1 MRWAFSDE
9 SRRGG
14 RLVVTAAVVE
24 TRDVNSVRGELRRFQ
39 RPNQRR
45 VHMAKESPARRRQFA
60 ALVGGL
66 PIECRAVATVLDGR
80 SMPNARQP
88 VMAALTAELI
98 AMRVGSWVIESVEP
112 VQDRRDRRVIA
123 EAVRRLDH
131 RDEFVYAHRPPHA
144 EPLLW
149 AADGLAWLAL
159 ERQSTEI
166 DVIDVP

>member
-14 RLVVTAAVVE
+14 RLVIATAVVE
-24 TRDVNSVRGELRRFQ
+24 TRDVNAVRGELRQFL

-66 PIECRAVATVLDGR
+66 PIDCCAVATVLGGR
-80 SMPNARQP
+80 SMPNARGP
-88 VMAALTAELI
+88 VMAAMTAELI
-98 AMRVGSWVIESVEP
+98 TMRVGSWVIESVEP
-112 VQDRRDRRVIA
+112 VQDTRDRRVIA

-131 RDEFVYAHRPPHA
+131 RDEFVYDHRPPHT

-149 AADGLAWLAL
+149 GG
-159 ERQSTEI
+159 
-166 DVIDVP
+166 